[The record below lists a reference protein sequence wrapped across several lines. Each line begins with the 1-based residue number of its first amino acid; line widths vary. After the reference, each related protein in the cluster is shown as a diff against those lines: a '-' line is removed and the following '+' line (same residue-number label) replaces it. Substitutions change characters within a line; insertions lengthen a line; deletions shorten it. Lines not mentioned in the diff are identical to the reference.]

1 VDAHGLPAPAARA
14 ARWAVPIAE
23 AIVPLLVLLGR
34 PRAAGAWSLV
44 LLAGFSLE
52 LIRIRRGGRVPCG
65 CFGARR
71 TVPASTAL
79 LRNGALAAAA
89 VLVVALGE
97 PSSALRGP
105 GAPGAGDA
113 VPFVLAAGSVVAAAA
128 VAWRAIAWLAPRPVG
143 AEGDASGTGRWGS
156 A

>member
-1 VDAHGLPAPAARA
+1 V
-14 ARWAVPIAE
+14 
-23 AIVPLLVLLGR
+23 LLV
-34 PRAAGAWSLV
+34 
-44 LLAGFSLE
+44 GFSLE
-52 LIRIRRGGRVPCG
+52 LMRIRHAAGGRVPCG
-65 CFGARR
+65 CVGARR
-71 TVPASTAL
+71 TVAASTAL

-97 PSSALRGP
+97 PSSALRWP

-113 VPFVLAAGSVVAAAA
+113 VPFVLAAGSVVTALA

-143 AEGDASGTGRWGS
+143 AEGHASATGGWGS